1 MAATTTLVLS
11 QVTDLPV
18 TTLAANEAA
27 ARASVNSPVV
37 TPRSTTYATNRETN
51 PA

>member
-1 MAATTTLVLS
+1 MAPTTTLVLS
-11 QVTDLPV
+11 QVTEWPV
-18 TTLAANEAA
+18 TTVAANEAA

-37 TPRSTTYATNRETN
+37 TARSTTYATNRETN

>member
-1 MAATTTLVLS
+1 MTKMTMLVRF
-11 QVTDLPV
+11 QFTVFPV

-27 ARASVNSPVV
+27 ARASVN
-37 TPRSTTYATNRETN
+37 TPLATPMSATYATNRETN